1 MFGKRIRVFKLFDF
15 QVHID
20 TSWIFIALL
29 VTWSLA
35 AGYFPSR
42 YHGFPASSYWWM
54 GAFGAF
60 GLFFSIV
67 FHELMHSLVARRFGL
82 PIRGITLFVF
92 GGVAEMEEEPA
103 SAKTEFFMAIA
114 GPLSSIVLGFVFY
127 SLYRLSYFYNISYSV
142 MAVFEYLG
150 WINWVLAGFNLVPAF
165 PLDGGRILRSILWR
179 WKKDLR
185 WATSVSAHIGSGF
198 GMFLSL
204 LGILYF
210 FMGSFVA
217 GLWYFL
223 IGMFLQGAAQTSY
236 QRLLI
241 MRALKGESIK
251 DFMQEKPITVP
262 ADITIQSLVDDY
274 IYKYHHKFFPVV
286 ENEKLLGCIT
296 TQEVKEIPR
305 EKWPEYKVA
314 KVLKSCSAGNTIA
327 LDTEAEK
334 VLSMMNKT
342 RKSRMMV
349 VKEGKLLGVIT
360 LKDLLKFIS
369 LKMELE
375 AGELNSDEK

>member
-1 MFGKRIRVFKLFDF
+1 MFGKRIKVFKLFDF

-20 TSWIFIALL
+20 VSWIFIALL

-42 YHGFPASSYWWM
+42 YHGFSNSSYWWM
-54 GAFGAF
+54 GTFGAF
-60 GLFFSIV
+60 GFFFSIV

-92 GGVAEMEEEPA
+92 GGVAEMEEEPT

-114 GPLSSIVLGFVFY
+114 GPVSSIVLGFIFY
-127 SLYRLSYFYNISYSV
+127 FLYRLSYSYSTSYPV
-142 MAVFEYLG
+142 MAVLEYLG

-185 WATSVSAHIGSGF
+185 WATLISAHIGSGF
-198 GMFLSL
+198 GIFLSL
-204 LGILYF
+204 LGIFYF
-210 FMGSFVA
+210 FMGAFVA

-223 IGMFLQGAAQTSY
+223 IGMFLRGAAQMSY

-251 DFMQEKPITVP
+251 EFIQEKPITVP
-262 ADITIQSLVDDY
+262 ADISIQSLVDDY
-274 IYKYHHKFFPVV
+274 IYKYHHKLFPVV
-286 ENEKLLGCIT
+286 ENGKLLGCIT

-314 KVLKSCSAGNTIA
+314 EVLKPCSAGNTITPN
-327 LDTEAEK
+327 TEAAK

-342 RKSRMMV
+342 HKSRMMV
-349 VKEGKLLGVIT
+349 VKEGELLGIIT

-375 AGELNSDEK
+375 QEEFKPD